1 MFLEQKTGSAPGL
14 IYATIRHSAT
24 TRTFAIEVRK
34 TDTGHFT
41 ALMPDKRW
49 SIECHTEDAALM
61 MHAATLFPTEHT
73 HAPWLSTPYAP
84 SRILTRAKDNNSA
97 ETHFTDEFTPA

>member
-14 IYATIRHSAT
+14 VYATIRRGAT

-34 TDTGHFT
+34 TDTGHFI

-61 MHAATLFPTEHT
+61 MHAAILFPTEHT
-73 HAPWLSTPYAP
+73 HSPWLSNPYAAP
-84 SRILTRAKDNNSA
+84 RILTRIKEENSSTTQRIK
-97 ETHFTDEFTPA
+97 ELTPA